1 MFIDRRALASLAL
14 AAAIGVTAK
23 SSPTEAFTTASS
35 FTAFRKQGLPCSVRD
50 AFHSP
55 PVSARRSGGRGA
67 DGRGNGLNMM
77 FDQLSSAIS
86 EVAKNLGP
94 KKRMTEKGIQKAL
107 KQVRRALLDADV
119 NVGVADTL
127 IEGVKTR
134 SVGQEM
140 IKGVTADQ
148 QFIKAMYDELLDMM
162 GGESSAAARPG
173 GAPSNIPAATLA
185 AGSSEEPAVILLAG
199 LQGAGKTTAAGKLAL
214 YLKEREVD
222 YDAVEEMGEEAES
235 MLASRLPTRNRKVLL
250 AAADVYRPAAITQLE
265 ILGESIGVDVFTMGT
280 EADPV
285 DIAAAALEKAKTEGY
300 DTVLVDTA
308 GRQVIDDDLM
318 DELRR
323 IKNKVDPDETL
334 LVVDAMTGQEA
345 ASLTAAFD
353 SAVGISGAV
362 LTKLDGDSRGGAAV
376 SVRGV
381 SGKPI
386 KFVGTGEKTPDLEP
400 FYPDRMASRIL
411 GMGDVVSLVEK
422 AAAEVSDAD
431 AAKMQ
436 QKMLEAKF
444 DFDDFIKQS
453 KLVSKMGSFAGVAKM
468 IPGMAGQIDNSK
480 IREIERRMK
489 KNESMIC
496 SMTKKER
503 ANPELLITDRTAR
516 SRLRRITLG
525 SGNQLEDGMQF
536 MSEFQRMRTMMSR
549 MQKQM
554 GGPGNPEAEAAMAGG
569 GAPAPVG
576 NRAMR
581 RAAKKSKK
589 RGGGARGF
597 G

>member
-1 MFIDRRALASLAL
+1 MPTFHRLAVLAL
-14 AAAIGVTAK
+14 AASTAVLAPNAANAFVPSSSFVPSCRVAIGTP
-23 SSPTEAFTTASS
+23 SPS
-35 FTAFRKQGLPCSVRD
+35 RG
-50 AFHSP
+50 
-55 PVSARRSGGRGA
+55 RRGTGM
-67 DGRGNGLNMM
+67 NMM

-86 EVAKNLGP
+86 DVAKNLGP
-94 KKRMTEKGIQKAL
+94 KKRMTEKGIAKAL
-107 KQVRRALLDADV
+107 KDVRRALLDADV
-119 NVGVADTL
+119 NLGVADAL
-127 IEGVKTR
+127 IDGVKKR
-134 SVGQEM
+134 SVGQEVM
-140 IKGVTADQ
+140 KGVTADQ
-148 QFIKAMYDELLDMM
+148 QFIKSMYDELLDMM
-162 GGESSAAARPG
+162 GGDSSAG
-173 GAPSNIPAATLA
+173 GNTAGGPKNVPAATLA
-185 AGSSEEPAVILLAG
+185 TGTEGEPAVVLLAG

-222 YDAVEEMGEEAES
+222 YDKVEEMGEEANNL
-235 MLASRLPTRNRKVLL
+235 LASRMPTRNRRVLL

-265 ILGESIGVDVFTMGT
+265 VLGQSIGVDVFSMGT

-285 DIAAAALEKAKTEGY
+285 DIAAQAVAKAKAEGY

-308 GRQVIDDDLM
+308 GRQVIDEDLM

-323 IKNKVDPDETL
+323 IKDKVQPDETL

-422 AAAEVSDAD
+422 AASEVSDAD
-431 AAKMQ
+431 AAAMT

-480 IREIERRMK
+480 MREIERRMK
-489 KNESMIC
+489 KNEAMIC

-516 SRLRRITLG
+516 SRLRRITQG
-525 SGNQLEDGMQF
+525 SGTLLEDGVQF

-554 GGPGNPEAEAAMAGG
+554 GGAAPGGMMEGEAPEPAMA
-569 GAPAPVG
+569 G

-581 RAAKKSKK
+581 RKAKKQKK